1 MSTPVLRWTGRV
13 DGPGPEHRRW
23 HNAINESPG
32 ATGVSLIG
40 FPSDEGVRRNGGRP
54 GAQAGPG
61 AIRAALGSFAI
72 QPEVVVHDAADV
84 AVVGED
90 LEAAQDGLAE
100 AVVKQ
105 LSAENLPFVLG
116 GGHETAYGSYLGLA
130 RSGLLDGRRLGV
142 LNLDAHFDLRKA
154 DRPTSGTPFRQI
166 AAAEAARGAEFT
178 YAAIG
183 ISQPS
188 NTAALFTT
196 AADLGVR
203 HLLDLD
209 CQERHIEDVLQFVRA
224 FAADV
229 DALYL
234 SIDLD
239 VLPAAQAPGV
249 SAPSTLGVPAG
260 VVIEVCRLVASDPK
274 LVLADITELNPTY
287 DIDNRTARVAARLV
301 HTIAVSA
308 AGRSV
313 PEGH

>member
-1 MSTPVLRWTGRV
+1 MSTAAPEWTGRT

-23 HNAINESPG
+23 HNAIGESPG
-32 ATGVSLIG
+32 TAGVSLIG
-40 FPSDEGVRRNGGRP
+40 FPSDIGVRRNGGRP

-72 QPEVVVHDAADV
+72 PPEVVVHDAGDV
-84 AVVGED
+84 AVTGD
-90 LEAAQDGLAE
+90 ALEAAQDDLAG
-100 AVVKQ
+100 AVAAQ
-105 LSAENLPFVLG
+105 LGAGNLPFMLG

-142 LNLDAHFDLRKA
+142 LNLDAHFDLREA
-154 DRPTSGTPFRQI
+154 ERPSSGTPFRQI
-166 AAAEAARGAEFT
+166 AAAEAERGAEFT

-183 ISQPS
+183 ISQPG

-196 AADLGVR
+196 AAELGVR

-209 CQERHIEDVLQFVRA
+209 CQERHVEDVLEFVRA
-224 FAADV
+224 FTADV

-249 SAPSTLGVPAG
+249 SAPSTLGVPAA
-260 VVIEVCRLVASDPK
+260 VVVEVCRLVGDDPK

-287 DIDNRTARVAARLV
+287 DIDHRTARIAARLV
-301 HTIAVSA
+301 HTITMGA
-308 AGRSV
+308 ADRSV